1 MVLSTGEDFE
11 LEYSLDGNQAKRT
24 YDNGKTVTYSYD
36 GIGQLISEQN
46 GNDTTSYSY
55 DSRGNRVKMTKGGVV
70 TDYDYTR
77 SNQLKYESVSENGSL
92 SEKTTYNYDNNGNM
106 IFKGHEK
113 YVVKNGPESVG
124 IYVAY
129 GTGDEEL
136 SVFYT
141 YDSRNR
147 LIGVDS
153 ETTQAAYT
161 YDALGRRSSKT
172 VNGDTTKHIWSGSEI
187 VEDTD
192 ADGGVKAK
200 YYRGINP
207 VATVTKTAGEATVYY
222 YRYDEKGS
230 VTSMSGSGGIAL
242 SYEYD
247 AFGNQTE
254 AEGDVYNP
262 YRYTG
267 EYYDEETGFVY
278 LRNRY
283 YDPSIGRFTQEDPA
297 KDGTNWYVYCGN
309 NPIAFVDPN
318 GLTKKEEQL
327 YEIEGTGIEVTGAA
341 LGYYELLVQNIDAVL
356 ADIEFPE
363 GELGERIRSIE
374 ESHLKYFYARQA
386 QQMFKEGRITGN
398 YYPDVPDFKQGD
410 MNLCWAYAY
419 VNIDAYW
426 HNKNNPNDEQIL
438 RQEQAD
444 DLVQKLLKGDF
455 RTKVSG
461 KGLLIDSTSGMIE
474 GLYTVGK
481 MIDAIFTNI
490 ENGPFVVRYAD
501 SNNNGHMV
509 TVTGAIK
516 VDGEMYFRINN
527 PWETYESKWLTYDE
541 FLTLD
546 DGSVTYNLRNV
557 YMN

>member
-1 MVLSTGEDFE
+1 MFVI
-11 LEYSLDGNQAKRT
+11 LDGA
-24 YDNGKTVTYSYD
+24 
-36 GIGQLISEQN
+36 
-46 GNDTTSYSY
+46 
-55 DSRGNRVKMTKGGVV
+55 
-70 TDYDYTR
+70 
-77 SNQLKYESVSENGSL
+77 
-92 SEKTTYNYDNNGNM
+92 
-106 IFKGHEK
+106 
-113 YVVKNGPESVG
+113 
-124 IYVAY
+124 
-129 GTGDEEL
+129 GDEEL

-297 KDGTNWYVYCGN
+297 KDGANWYVYCGN
-309 NPIAFVDPN
+309 NPITFIDPSGMYITCSENESKEIINMLSELTDDELEYQNGRIVITKTYDADKHVGQTLIKDLIDDPN
-318 GLTKKEEQL
+318 SEININLGFDPNMSTSEPAYKRTNKATWYDTSKITIWVDNGNTLGLGAQMMDTETG
-327 YEIEGTGIEVTGAA
+327 EIAWTEFDDFMV
-341 LGYYELLVQNIDAVL
+341 LGHEMIHAWRAINDHYL
-356 ADIEFPE
+356 P
-363 GELGERIRSIE
+363 E
-374 ESHLKYFYARQA
+374 ESEVGGVPDGEYRYGSARQEELQTTGLFYKA
-386 QQMFKEGRITGN
+386 PGYKDPKSFRGTIT
-398 YYPDVPDFKQGD
+398 
-410 MNLCWAYAY
+410 
-419 VNIDAYW
+419 
-426 HNKNNPNDEQIL
+426 
-438 RQEQAD
+438 
-444 DLVQKLLKGDF
+444 
-455 RTKVSG
+455 
-461 KGLLIDSTSGMIE
+461 
-474 GLYTVGK
+474 
-481 MIDAIFTNI
+481 
-490 ENGPFVVRYAD
+490 ENGLRLE
-501 SNNNGHMV
+501 NGM
-509 TVTGAIK
+509 K
-516 VDGEMYFRINN
+516 
-527 PWETYESKWLTYDE
+527 
-541 FLTLD
+541 
-546 DGSVTYNLRNV
+546 LRLQ
-557 YMN
+557 Y